1 MNTASLVN
9 DTVVFDRSRLAYTT
23 CQDVALKRSYRN
35 ETTNQ
40 YELEVL
46 NPKIREQM
54 TFVMNQPLYEVEP
67 NVFTRGIPIN
77 PSRLNRVQTDLS
89 GAAHET
95 PCHKAL
101 GGAYAISPDD
111 DDELFERTEL
121 RTSRRASTKELG
133 VYGDAQA
140 ICEGNLRSR
149 LFYFGALYQAAVR
162 MRLLRGVDMLEVRC
176 GKFAVSGWR
185 CADAAAGAEREVRQ
199 ICNEWLHILP
209 HAVVLVHSEWHEV
222 DDRS

>member
-1 MNTASLVN
+1 
-9 DTVVFDRSRLAYTT
+9 
-23 CQDVALKRSYRN
+23 
-35 ETTNQ
+35 
-40 YELEVL
+40 
-46 NPKIREQM
+46 M

-149 LFYFGALYQAAVR
+149 PHFGALYQAAVDAP
-162 MRLLRGVDMLEVRC
+162 RGVDMLEVRDEIRDEVRC

-185 CADAAAGAEREVRQ
+185 CADAAAGAEREWDEIRCGKFAVSGWRCADAAAGAEREVRCAANLQ
-199 ICNEWLHILP
+199 WDEIRFDLTTSRGTMIAYTIL
-209 HAVVLVHSEWHEV
+209 
-222 DDRS
+222 DYKF